1 MHPLGNLIPWIAAT
15 SILGLL
21 GVTLIHSAFGR
32 HGCRRGRRTLV
43 TSRSVLVVNSRQLA
57 GLSVVLRSR
66 TGAWRDAFHRYTQAI
81 RVVSRRLA
89 GTARTVNYFLS
100 SPREDIGLWFAPS
113 VRLIAPGIA
122 GLLRAQPRN
131 FLVATIFGVAL
142 WNSLLLGV
150 GYTGALIDDSTNPSA
165 VAVKVVFVLLVGEGV
180 AAAAWRGILIRR
192 GNRDRHSSKRKIK
205 VQAEPVL

>member
-1 MHPLGNLIPWIAAT
+1 MGVAVAEGHWSLPVAFWSSTAGSLLGCL
-15 SILGLL
+15 SFYGLGLAHGETCSIAILKRSAWFL
-21 GVTLIHSAFGR
+21 GVSQAQLGR
-32 HGCRRGRRTLV
+32 SIIFFRRHERTLV
-43 TSRSVLVVNSRQLA
+43 FGSQL
-57 GLSVVLRSR
+57 
-66 TGAWRDAFHRYTQAI
+66 I
-81 RVVSRRLA
+81 
-89 GTARTVNYFLS
+89 
-100 SPREDIGLWFAPS
+100 PS